1 MIFKQIKTPEEAVAI
16 YKSIQNEV
24 AEFEPNETDENL
36 AKSYTIAQEE
46 IINELLEKIRYLETQ
61 IGIRDNVIVELK
73 SKIYEIR

>member
-36 AKSYTIAQEE
+36 AKSYAMTQEE
-46 IINELLEKIRYLETQ
+46 IIKELPYK
-61 IGIRDNVIVELK
+61 N
-73 SKIYEIR
+73 